1 MPRTR
6 LAGGLAALMAV
17 VACSRPVSSQAPTAP
32 QPVGIAALKYVQA
45 DVDFMTG
52 MIHHHSQAVL
62 IAGWATTH
70 GASDP
75 MIRLTERIVVGQNDE
90 IGLMQRWLRDR
101 QQQVPEADT
110 AYAHHMGMMDHDM
123 PGMDHSMMNMPG
135 MLSPAQLDSL
145 DKARGPVFD
154 RLFLNYMIQHH
165 RGAIVM
171 VDKLFGT
178 EGAGQDETTFRLASD
193 IYADQTTEIDRMQK
207 MLAALPSGDQHQ

>member
-1 MPRTR
+1 
-6 LAGGLAALMAV
+6 
-17 VACSRPVSSQAPTAP
+17 
-32 QPVGIAALKYVQA
+32 
-45 DVDFMTG
+45 
-52 MIHHHSQAVL
+52 
-62 IAGWATTH
+62 
-70 GASDP
+70 
-75 MIRLTERIVVGQNDE
+75 
-90 IGLMQRWLRDR
+90 
-101 QQQVPEADT
+101 
-110 AYAHHMGMMDHDM
+110 MMDHDM
-123 PGMDHSMMNMPG
+123 PGRVHSMMNMPG